1 MVYVVPRVCSEG
13 VADVGRAVRS
23 ITDID
28 MCCIEIVYFF
38 PEGWQQIY
46 HNFRRENK
54 KNRIQNTQPARPNAE
69 NNCIEIADRIVVVSA
84 YMFQDHP

>member
-38 PEGWQQIY
+38 PERKDDSRFTIILD
-46 HNFRRENK
+46 E
-54 KNRIQNTQPARPNAE
+54 RIKRTGYKTPNQPDQTQRTTALR
-69 NNCIEIADRIVVVSA
+69 
-84 YMFQDHP
+84 